1 MDAEAAAK
9 RAPRGRDFLA
19 PRYWPYWV
27 ALWLVRAI
35 SRLPLPVLW
44 FVGALIGG
52 IGYLVGGRQKRV
64 ALINLALCFPE
75 LDAPARRRL
84 ARRHFRAYGQTLLS
98 AGIPWWGS
106 PRRLRRLTRFRDR
119 HHYDEA
125 LAANR
130 RIILLAPHFL
140 GLEVGGIRLSQER
153 PVVSMYKKP
162 KKALFAYA
170 LNQRARYA
178 ATMVERDAPLT
189 ALIRKIRQGL
199 PFYYLPDQDP
209 GRDQGVFAPF
219 FGVPA
224 ATVTALGRMAKMTDA
239 VVIPCFTRLLPY
251 GRGYE
256 IFFYPPLTDFPT
268 DDPQADARRMNAEIE
283 RGVREMPEQYMWTYK
298 RFKTRPD
305 EAASYYD

>member
-1 MDAEAAAK
+1 
-9 RAPRGRDFLA
+9 L
-19 PRYWPYWV
+19 
-27 ALWLVRAI
+27 
-35 SRLPLPVLW
+35 
-44 FVGALIGG
+44 
-52 IGYLVGGRQKRV
+52 RQ
-64 ALINLALCFPE
+64 
-75 LDAPARRRL
+75 
-84 ARRHFRAYGQTLLS
+84 
-98 AGIPWWGS
+98 
-106 PRRLRRLTRFRDR
+106 LTRFRDR
-119 HHYDEA
+119 HHYEEA
-125 LAANR
+125 LAAHR

-170 LNQRARYA
+170 LSQRSRYA

-209 GRDQGVFAPF
+209 GHGQAAFAPF

-256 IFFYPPLTDFPT
+256 IFFYPPLADFPT

-283 RGVREMPEQYMWTYK
+283 KGVREMPEQYMWTYK

-305 EAASYYD
+305 AAASYYD